1 MGDWLF
7 MAYNVWFTRGS
18 MYCKAQLWLTLRVCL
33 FGGEIGWMKKFGKK
47 TRRKNILEGVW
58 LRKGEGKM
66 MVGPTWAHKKVF
78 SSK

>member
-7 MAYNVWFTRGS
+7 MAYNVWFTGGS
-18 MYCKAQLWLTLRVCL
+18 MYYKAQLWLTLRVCL
-33 FGGEIGWMKKFGKK
+33 FGGEIGWMKNFGKK

-66 MVGPTWAHKKVF
+66 MVGPTRAHKKVF